1 MSVSTLQTNDVVGVS
16 LLQTNDDNDD
26 GYMQPERLSSW
37 TIWIQRIEEEDRM
50 GNFEDVNLSDEE
62 ENGDVQDAV
71 TQMRRYVY
79 NLICCVYTHL
89 MCIL

>member
-1 MSVSTLQTNDVVGVS
+1 
-16 LLQTNDDNDD
+16 
-26 GYMQPERLSSW
+26 
-37 TIWIQRIEEEDRM
+37 M

-71 TQMRRYVY
+71 TQMRKYVY